1 MSNTIEERDAMTEYD
16 NSAQSFVDAL
26 NMKSMPQQG
35 YVLVKKDKG
44 FFWESAWGTES
55 YPANEQTRK
64 NTGLYRWATVS
75 DDKKLIQVAAAPE
88 AFYGFLQGAVS
99 SSKVG
104 GNDLTAGE
112 TAP

>member
-1 MSNTIEERDAMTEYD
+1 MTKYD
-16 NSAQSFVDAL
+16 HSAQSFVDAL
-26 NMKSMPQQG
+26 SMKSMPQLG
-35 YVLVKKDKG
+35 YVLVKKDEG
-44 FFWESAWGTES
+44 FFWESACTS

-88 AFYGFLQGAVS
+88 ASYGFPHGAVS
-99 SSKVG
+99 APKVG

-112 TAP
+112 TAL